1 MGQFQTIEELKQL
14 VVLSNSQKSAIRLAD
29 IADVKDFYLEAQ
41 SYARL
46 NKKPTVSV
54 YVQKDNNSNTIRVA
68 KRVKELIA
76 KFEKNPDL
84 DPSIKLQIVTDQ
96 STFIQEAMENVTQNF
111 SWGALLTWG
120 IIFLFLKEWKH
131 TTLVFLSVPIAV
143 LITLGLMSLVGLTLN
158 VMTLTA
164 LALGIGMVV
173 DSATVVLE
181 NILEKKKHVL
191 RSAPGTDLTE
201 CTIQGTEELFVS
213 LVGSTLTTVVV
224 FLPIVFIN
232 KQVRILYS
240 GLAYTIT
247 VSMVASLV
255 VAVTLVPLL
264 ASRIAL
270 PSHTGYFSPGGQAR
284 LHRFRETVLLWTP
297 GWVFRFSEWVKR
309 HWSHFFPADVPE
321 KYWAPP
327 PEPGSPLPSS
337 PEPTPASWSLWSWVK
352 FYWFAWFWPS
362 ALFEI
367 RRARH
372 HPRRAFVHWCASSVR
387 HQKWIA
393 LAMGTAALLSVFV
406 YLFVMEKDFIG
417 TTEQN
422 EFIIF
427 VELPAGAK
435 LDISDQVVR
444 EVESKLSDSPDIA
457 NVVKTAAARVEGWS
471 SKIYVTLAPRSERSR
486 SVQDVINDI
495 RPKVADIGQQFDAFI
510 YFSEPESSKEFFIDV
525 FGPDYN
531 VLRDLASA
539 IASKIGNVRG
549 LTDIKLRYKPGQPEV
564 QINVDKQRAAIFG
577 LTVKDIAEDLH
588 ARIRGL
594 RPTFF
599 YTESNELEIIGRDKE
614 IFRKTVEDIHNLTV
628 SGPNGDNVS
637 LDQIANFEFAL
648 TPSEVWRKDKQRVIQ
663 VSANREKLALSTA
676 AKRSLSALRGLETK
690 PGYYFQI
697 GGDYVDMLQNEREF
711 RFAFLIM
718 AALVFIVL
726 SSLFESYTQA
736 LIVMATIPMALIG
749 SIPLLHITH
758 TPATMSVYIG
768 IIMLGGIVVSAAII
782 LVEKINQSRQEGRE
796 LKRAVLESSWVRL
809 SPILNTSLTT
819 IVDLVPMAL
828 SRSDSAALWAPLSLT
843 VIGGA
848 TVSTFLT
855 LFMIPAIYYHAEIF
869 KQKAKHYFKSTN
881 ESPIS

>member
-1 MGQFQTIEELKQL
+1 L
-14 VVLSNSQKSAIRLAD
+14 VR
-29 IADVKDFYLEAQ
+29 
-41 SYARL
+41 
-46 NKKPTVSV
+46 
-54 YVQKDNNSNTIRVA
+54 
-68 KRVKELIA
+68 
-76 KFEKNPDL
+76 
-84 DPSIKLQIVTDQ
+84 
-96 STFIQEAMENVTQNF
+96 
-111 SWGALLTWG
+111 
-120 IIFLFLKEWKH
+120 
-131 TTLVFLSVPIAV
+131 
-143 LITLGLMSLVGLTLN
+143 
-158 VMTLTA
+158 
-164 LALGIGMVV
+164 
-173 DSATVVLE
+173 
-181 NILEKKKHVL
+181 
-191 RSAPGTDLTE
+191 
-201 CTIQGTEELFVS
+201 
-213 LVGSTLTTVVV
+213 
-224 FLPIVFIN
+224 
-232 KQVRILYS
+232 
-240 GLAYTIT
+240 
-247 VSMVASLV
+247 
-255 VAVTLVPLL
+255 
-264 ASRIAL
+264 
-270 PSHTGYFSPGGQAR
+270 
-284 LHRFRETVLLWTP
+284 
-297 GWVFRFSEWVKR
+297 VFR
-309 HWSHFFPADVPE
+309 
-321 KYWAPP
+321 
-327 PEPGSPLPSS
+327 PSS
-337 PEPTPASWSLWSWVK
+337 
-352 FYWFAWFWPS
+352 
-362 ALFEI
+362 
-367 RRARH
+367 
-372 HPRRAFVHWCASSVR
+372 
-387 HQKWIA
+387 KWIA

-531 VLRDLASA
+531 VLRDMASA

-564 QINVDKQRAAIFG
+564 QIKVDKQRAAIFG

-594 RPTFF
+594 RPSYF

-614 IFRKTVEDIHNLTV
+614 IFRKTVEDVKNLTV
-628 SGPNGDNVS
+628 SAPNGDNVS
-637 LDQIANFEFAL
+637 LGQVSDFEFAL

-819 IVDLVPMAL
+819 IVDLIPMAL

-855 LFMIPAIYYHAEIF
+855 LFMIPAIYYHTEIF
-869 KQKAKHYFKSTN
+869 KQKAKHYFETVGEPNSGGFKC
-881 ESPIS
+881 